1 MICREEINM
10 RVLEVMGSLHRGG
23 AETMIMNYYRAFDKK
38 ICQMDFVIHSEFEN
52 DYREEAE
59 KMGARILLMDRPG
72 KIGAREYI
80 KSLTVAIKKNGPYDA
95 IHIHTNYQAFL
106 AIIAANKAGIKK
118 IVVHSHTTSFKKH
131 EIFVNR
137 VVMKLYHTVNIACGV
152 AAGDAFFGKNNYM
165 VLNNAID
172 VSRFKNVDNET
183 IQKTKREKYQEKN

>member
-1 MICREEINM
+1 M

-38 ICQMDFVIHSEFEN
+38 ICQMDFVIHSELKMII
-52 DYREEAE
+52 E
-59 KMGARILLMDRPG
+59 KKPRTMGARILVDGLDQG

-118 IVVHSHTTSFKKH
+118 IVVHSPYNKF
-131 EIFVNR
+131 
-137 VVMKLYHTVNIACGV
+137 
-152 AAGDAFFGKNNYM
+152 
-165 VLNNAID
+165 
-172 VSRFKNVDNET
+172 
-183 IQKTKREKYQEKN
+183 